1 MTQPENYISQP
12 CLTDSIYII
21 FRVIFFN
28 FHEYLPMGVIDVF
41 CWQFGQK
48 FLAEEMRLIMS
59 EPHVYQFAL
68 YYQLELA
75 SFLSNSFYRVRDSA
89 PDGSSPRGYS

>member
-1 MTQPENYISQP
+1 
-12 CLTDSIYII
+12 
-21 FRVIFFN
+21 
-28 FHEYLPMGVIDVF
+28 MGVIDVF
-41 CWQFGQK
+41 LLAIWPK

-75 SFLSNSFYRVRDSA
+75 SFLSTSFYRVRDSA
-89 PDGSSPRGYS
+89 PDGSSPRGYSRNFRV